1 MILYGARRTYHGQ
14 KVIEEMQCEKCDST
28 TYVLINQYLAA
39 HIFYIPFL
47 AVSCNTLAICPSCKK
62 RYTLKKFNNKYNLG
76 LTKEDQSTIKD
87 QLHDQLTDE
96 EKKKYKRRSAIG
108 YTVACIALGLFVI
121 ILVSS
126 AIG

>member
-47 AVSCNTLAICPSCKK
+47 AVSCNT
-62 RYTLKKFNNKYNLG
+62 
-76 LTKEDQSTIKD
+76 
-87 QLHDQLTDE
+87 
-96 EKKKYKRRSAIG
+96 
-108 YTVACIALGLFVI
+108 
-121 ILVSS
+121 
-126 AIG
+126 

>member
-1 MILYGARRTYHGQ
+1 
-14 KVIEEMQCEKCDST
+14 
-28 TYVLINQYLAA
+28 
-39 HIFYIPFL
+39 
-47 AVSCNTLAICPSCKK
+47 
-62 RYTLKKFNNKYNLG
+62 
-76 LTKEDQSTIKD
+76 
-87 QLHDQLTDE
+87 LHDQLTDE